1 MIESVNRMRVLVTGV
16 AGFIGSNLLAALLED
31 PDVTELYALDDF
43 SNGKI
48 EFMQK
53 SVGTLA
59 SDVRKVM
66 YKLNFD
72 FGKLKFREGKFV
84 CSDSLF
90 RPSGLFSCEIKSI
103 YEKIDTVIHLAA
115 MPRVSL
121 SVEKPMTSVDT
132 NLSATLQ
139 LLDNILKVNPKVKFV
154 FASSSAVYGK
164 TPHGL
169 TGHKVG
175 MPEQPMSPYGLH
187 KLQIE
192 QHLRLYNELYGL
204 NSVSLRLFNAYGDN
218 QVGGS
223 SYSTALSAWLKLAR
237 EGKDLTLYGDGSHSR
252 DLVHVSDIVRAFQ
265 LASKYD
271 VPGSHVFNIGCC
283 ENYTNSFLINEV
295 QKLFPNIGVKNM
307 PERLGDALSTLADI
321 TETTN
326 KLGWRPTISI
336 KEGITLTDSWYE
348 QNWEWI
354 KKLTMN
360 W

>member
-1 MIESVNRMRVLVTGV
+1 MRVLLTGV
-16 AGFIGSNLLAALLED
+16 AGFIGSNLLATLLED
-31 PDVTELYALDDF
+31 SDVTELYALDDF
-43 SNGKI
+43 SNGKV
-48 EFMQK
+48 EFLQK

-59 SDVRKVM
+59 SDVKKVM

-72 FGKLKFREGKFV
+72 FGKLKFREGRFTCV
-84 CSDSLF
+84 DTLF
-90 RPSGLFSCEIKSI
+90 RPSGLFSCEIKSV
-103 YEKIDTVIHLAA
+103 YERIDTVIHLAA

-139 LLDNILKVNPKVKFV
+139 LLDNILRVNPKIKFV

-164 TPHGL
+164 TPHGE
-169 TGHKVG
+169 TGHSVG
-175 MPEQPMSPYGLH
+175 MQEQPMSPYGLH

-192 QHLRLYNELYGL
+192 QHLKLYSELYGL

-237 EGKDLTLYGDGSHSR
+237 EGKDLTLYGDGSHTR

-265 LASKYD
+265 LAMKYD
-271 VPGSHVFNIGCC
+271 VRGSHVFNIGCC
-283 ENYTNSFLINEV
+283 ENYTNLTLIDEV
-295 QKLFPNIGVKNM
+295 QKLFPNISVDKK

-321 TETTN
+321 KETTQ
-326 KLGWRPTISI
+326 KLGWEPTISI
-336 KEGITLTDSWYE
+336 REGIELTNNWYK

-354 KKLTMN
+354 SKLNMN